1 MLSDGLDEADL
12 RDQLVA
18 LDDLLFAVVR
28 PVKLI
33 LLAIL
38 AFLVFGGI
46 ELLVGLL
53 LKRRQRA
60 AGSSFLGVLAKIR
73 AHLDLAIVVLGRI
86 AANYVAK
93 VSLSVAFV
101 NLNEVERV
109 EIHDA
114 RDLVLQQLPSEELL
128 QVEF

>member
-28 PVKLI
+28 PVQLI